1 MAIFVE
7 YEKKSAKENMDFD
20 ENLLNFCEENN
31 IPFALRFYGWEK
43 PSVTLGRNQKISGID
58 EEFCKNNNI
67 DIVRRITG
75 GRALLHDMEITYSIV
90 CNKNILQNGKNLIEA
105 YKELM
110 NIFIKTFKTFNINV
124 SYGEYKKIPPK
135 SGYCMSMSTT
145 CDIDFN
151 GKKFIGSAQY
161 RKNTHLLQHGSIPT
175 NFNIELLHKIFYQ
188 EPDFDNI
195 ISLKD
200 IDKNL
205 NLNDFMNELKNQFS
219 NHFDIKFE
227 NKYFN

>member
-1 MAIFVE
+1 MAIFVK

-20 ENLLNFCEENN
+20 ENLLNHCETNN
-31 IPFALRFYGWEK
+31 ISFALRFYGWEK

-58 EEFCKNNNI
+58 EKFCKENNI

-75 GRALLHDMEITYSIV
+75 GRALLHDMELTYSIV
-90 CNKNILQNGKNLIEA
+90 CNKNILQNGDNLIDS

-110 NIFIKTFKTFNINV
+110 NVFIETFRYFNIDVNF
-124 SYGEYKKIPPK
+124 GEYKKIPPK
-135 SGYCMSMSTT
+135 SGYCMSLSTT

-175 NFNIELLHKIFYQ
+175 DFNMELLRKIFYQ

-195 ISLKD
+195 IALKN
-200 IDKNL
+200 IDKNFDMK
-205 NLNDFMNELKNQFS
+205 DFMEKLKQNFGTHFNE
-219 NHFDIKFE
+219 KFE
-227 NKYFN
+227 NMF